1 MDSLEK
7 IAPIPVRLDVAGER
21 LSLTPIKTKE
31 LPALMK
37 TIMPVFEEVAA
48 GDIIGAIMANA
59 DAAIESTAICI
70 RKDRAWLDDLE
81 LDDLVRVAGAAM
93 EVNFDFFAS
102 AILPVLTV
110 VVERIKAIDAAH
122 GQKPSMPSQD

>member
-1 MDSLEK
+1 MESLEK

-37 TIMPVFEEVAA
+37 HIMPVFAEIAT
-48 GDIIGAIMANA
+48 GDIIGALMANA
-59 DAAIESTAICI
+59 DATIEATAVCV
-70 RKDRAWLDDLE
+70 RKDRAWLDALD

-93 EVNFDFFAS
+93 EVNAGFFAS
-102 AILPVLTV
+102 AILPVLTDV
-110 VVERIKAIDAAH
+110 IERVKEAL
-122 GQKPSMPSQD
+122 GPKQSTPSQG

>member
-37 TIMPVFEEVAA
+37 TIMPVFGEIAS
-48 GDIIGAIMANA
+48 GDILGAIMANA

-93 EVNFDFFAS
+93 EVNADFFAS
-102 AILPVLTV
+102 AILPTLTV
-110 VVERIKAIDAAH
+110 TIERIKAVL
-122 GQKPSMPSQD
+122 GPKQSMPSPD